1 MATTHREVID
11 SCEKLV
17 PGLIERAAEAE
28 SLRRLPD
35 ATVEAARAAGVFSIL
50 VPRSLGGLGLG
61 LDTVAQATRVL
72 ATGCPASAW
81 TLSFLALHGWLLARF
96 DESSHAELFSGRGF
110 ALAPAPL
117 NPTGTATRVEGGYR
131 LSGRWEWAT
140 GVEHSDWVL
149 VHAIEAGGAE
159 LKTRFLVVP
168 RSDATIEDVW
178 FTSGMRAT
186 GSNAVAISDVFVPTR
201 RSLPSSELLGATP
214 GKVGAAADDDAMA
227 GYPVVAVLALVA
239 AAPALGAAEAA
250 VDLFRGRLQERVL
263 AYTLGDKQADQ
274 PAARVRLATAM
285 AEVRAA
291 RAVWEQAL
299 AALNAAV
306 AAGETSVVDR
316 MDARLAAA
324 STVRLAR
331 QVISIVA
338 EGSGASVYSERSP
351 LQRLQRDVEVLK
363 GHVIFDWDRCAEL
376 AGRIALGQDPTPL
389 DMV

>member
-1 MATTHREVID
+1 MTTGHAEMVDRCQKMVG
-11 SCEKLV
+11 
-17 PGLIERAAEAE
+17 GLAERAAEGE
-28 SLRRLPD
+28 ELRRLPD
-35 ATVEAARAAGVFSIL
+35 TTVRAALDAQLFAMV
-50 VPRSLGGLGLG
+50 VPPSLGGLGLG
-61 LDTVAQATRVL
+61 LDTLAQCTRIL

-81 TLSFLALHGWLLARF
+81 TLSFLTMHSWLLARL
-96 DESSHAELFSGRGF
+96 DPEAHDELFADHGY

-117 NPTGTATRVEGGYR
+117 NPTGTATPVDGGYR
-131 LSGRWEWAT
+131 LTGRWAWAT
-140 GVEHSDWVL
+140 GIEHAEWVL
-149 VHAIEAGGAE
+149 VHALIDRPDE
-159 LKTRFLVVP
+159 LATAFLVVP
-168 RSDATIEDVW
+168 RSEVTVDDVW

-186 GSNAVAISDVFVPTR
+186 GSNTVNVADVFVPTHR
-201 RSLPSSELLGATP
+201 TVPSSVVMEIGSGTGHALP
-214 GKVGAAADDDAMA
+214 DDAMA
-227 GYPVVAVLALVA
+227 GYPVIPVLALVA

-250 VDLFRGRLQERVL
+250 VELFRQRLGQRVL

-299 AALNAAV
+299 AALTAAV
-306 AAGETSVVDR
+306 AGGAPTVADR

-324 STVRLAR
+324 STVRSAR
-331 QVISIVA
+331 QAISTVC
-338 EGSGASVYSERSP
+338 EGSGAGVYAESSP

-376 AGRIALGQDPTPL
+376 AGRIALGQDPSPL